1 MKCQGIQFPPS
12 LDLEPSMQTRHRQ
25 NTPPQLGSN
34 RQPGSLRRLGL
45 AGCQL
50 AALGAVH
57 LMLLLVPLASL
68 MAVLTVAIW
77 IVPALSDSFAFR
89 LLLWLLLLPLAWIA
103 AAPLE
108 LYWSLPKPVSAPIE
122 RWIEPSEAPEL
133 YRLMDEVAGLLGAP
147 IPDAAI
153 LDLQVNASAQSR
165 TVAQGIPSTSTAS
178 KSASK
183 PLRVVQLGLPLLM
196 SLSERQL
203 AGVVAHELRHFQQ
216 GWAARMAAAV
226 GQTIQRTH
234 QWSTQVSP
242 MDRWLDEATV
252 DRDLRLAWPARIAK
266 LFRHLP
272 RALWRQILPHFE
284 RSLGWLTHPLE
295 YEADEAEAQVA
306 GSDCFAATLLE
317 LMHLSAASA
326 QTLPSAQLA
335 TLELLRIERI
345 ADLVMHLRTLQET
358 HPQHAWTRSLT
369 QKDLD
374 RSHGTHP
381 PLSLR
386 IAKVEQMAAPGKIVS
401 DAPAWNLLG
410 SVEASQ
416 AIDLQLTST
425 MQSRLTDSASIPP
438 ESLIPC
444 DPPLWIARHTAQRHA
459 LQSLLAIAGP
469 IEPFP
474 VDFEWD
480 IPSYLGNQSPS
491 EVRHEL
497 FSCAREM
504 AVTRDA
510 MLRQMELWKHT
521 RTNWL
526 SSHPPPDGYD
536 ESSMDGWA
544 KEWESLWKDQPQ
556 AARWWKLLGRRATL
570 AFQLTAHPRIAS
582 RLTPS
587 PEAFRLHALRCAQV
601 VERFRSCLA
610 SGIALQHHLER
621 SAQRLARCIVDST
634 DPAADP
640 ILQLHMSNNRS
651 RIDQIDE
658 RLGPAVHPWPIADR
672 VRISHWLRALPDDGP
687 PEKLLQKADWMIRYL
702 PYLWQT
708 SLGGIC
714 GMILQVEASASQ
726 PSD

>member
-1 MKCQGIQFPPS
+1 
-12 LDLEPSMQTRHRQ
+12 MQTRYRQ
-25 NTPPQLGSN
+25 NTPQHLGSN
-34 RQPGSLRRLGL
+34 RRPGSLRRLGL
-45 AGCQL
+45 AGGQL

-57 LMLLLVPLASL
+57 LMLLLVPMASL
-68 MAVLTVAIW
+68 MAILAASIW
-77 IVPALSDSFAFR
+77 LVPALSDSIAVR

-108 LYWSLPKPVSAPIE
+108 LYWPVPKPKSEPIE
-122 RWIEPSEAPEL
+122 RWIERSEAPEL
-133 YRLMDEVAGLLGAP
+133 YRLMDEVASLLGAP
-147 IPDAAI
+147 PPHAAV

-216 GWAARMAAAV
+216 GSAARMAAAV
-226 GQTIQRTH
+226 GQTIQRTG
-234 QWSTQVSP
+234 QWSARVSN
-242 MDRWLDEATV
+242 MDRWLDEATI
-252 DRDLRLAWPARIAK
+252 DRDLRLALPARMAK
-266 LFRHLP
+266 FLRDLP
-272 RALWRQILPHFE
+272 RALWRRILPSFE

-295 YEADEAEAQVA
+295 YEADEAEAEVA

-326 QTLPSAQLA
+326 QALPSAQLA
-335 TLELLRIERI
+335 TLELLRIERL
-345 ADLVMHLRTLQET
+345 ADLVIHLRTLQET
-358 HPQHAWTRSLT
+358 QPQHAWTRSLT

-374 RSHGTHP
+374 QSHGTHP

-386 IAKVEQMAAPGKIVS
+386 IAKVEQMAAPGRIVS
-401 DAPAWNLLG
+401 NAPAWRLMG
-410 SVEASQ
+410 SVESSL
-416 AIDLQLTST
+416 AIDLQLTRT
-425 MQSRLTDSASIPP
+425 TLGRLTESDSIPT

-444 DPPLWIARHTAQRHA
+444 DPPLWIARHTTQRHA
-459 LQSLLAIAGP
+459 LQSLLALAGP

-491 EVRHEL
+491 EVRQEL
-497 FSCAREM
+497 FSCCREM
-504 AVTRDA
+504 AATRDV
-510 MLRQMELWKHT
+510 MLDQMELWKQR

-526 SSHPPPDGYD
+526 PGQPPPDGSV
-536 ESSMDGWA
+536 ELSLDGWV
-544 KEWESLWKDQPQ
+544 KEWEATWKDLPE

-582 RLTPS
+582 RLAPS

-601 VERFRSCLA
+601 LERCRTCLA
-610 SGIALQHHLER
+610 SGNAMQHQVEF
-621 SAQRLARCIVDST
+621 SAQRLARCIADSF
-634 DPAADP
+634 DPDADP
-640 ILQLHMSNNRS
+640 ILQKHLSNLRS
-651 RIDQIDE
+651 LIDQIGE
-658 RLGPAVHPWPIADR
+658 RLGPAMHPWPIADR
-672 VRISHWLRALPDDGP
+672 VRVGHWLTALPDDGP
-687 PEKLLQKADWMIRYL
+687 PQKLLQKADWMIRYL

-714 GMILQVEASASQ
+714 GLILQVEASASQ
-726 PSD
+726 PSE